1 MYHFLHRLQH
11 KGYQNKK
18 VGLIENGSWAP
29 LANKVMKELL
39 TPMKNVTICENTVTI
54 KSTYKNENLE
64 AIQNLID
71 ELLK

>member
-1 MYHFLHRLQH
+1 
-11 KGYQNKK
+11 
-18 VGLIENGSWAP
+18 
-29 LANKVMKELL
+29 MKELL

>member
-1 MYHFLHRLQH
+1 
-11 KGYQNKK
+11 
-18 VGLIENGSWAP
+18 
-29 LANKVMKELL
+29 MKELL

-54 KSTYKNENLE
+54 KSTYKNDNLE